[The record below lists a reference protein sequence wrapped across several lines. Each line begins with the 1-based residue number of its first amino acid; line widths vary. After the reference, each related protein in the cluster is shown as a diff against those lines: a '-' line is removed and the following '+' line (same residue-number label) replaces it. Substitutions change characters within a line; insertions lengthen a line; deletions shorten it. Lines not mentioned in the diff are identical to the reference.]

1 MARGTRHLP
10 GGGTIV
16 EIARTTSSISS
27 RELLVLDQT
36 LSDGQRFRW
45 LCSRTADNQDLV
57 AESIVPLLP
66 SLGTRSNTIRF
77 NRELLLPEYH
87 RVMAKA
93 FHLVVVSALNFE
105 GSLLFLGVGGGTLPL
120 HLAWRYPP
128 RAGYKFDMTGV
139 EACGLVHELA
149 LAHFGWKDGPRLKL
163 LGRMSAEHCL
173 DMMDAI
179 NPRSPHFPAVF
190 LDCSSA
196 DGAHEAPPPAMCNAA
211 FFRRL
216 LSRCGAPTSCSCL
229 IVNALGSDDHIM
241 HVHSELYGSMS
252 SSDCLCRIP
261 TAEGNVI
268 FVVVKGGTETQIRDA
283 AAERLKSEL
292 WCKISWRSRY

>member
-1 MARGTRHLP
+1 MARVVCVLARTLRISCLGLTRQPWGARDATLRWRTARRHLP
-10 GGGTIV
+10 AA
-16 EIARTTSSISS
+16 ARSWRSLTTSSISS

-57 AESIVPLLP
+57 AESLRAAASI
-66 SLGTRSNTIRF
+66 TWRRSNTIRF

-216 LSRCGAPTSCSCL
+216 L
-229 IVNALGSDDHIM
+229 ALRSTH
-241 HVHSELYGSMS
+241 LLQLP
-252 SSDCLCRIP
+252 DC
-261 TAEGNVI
+261 
-268 FVVVKGGTETQIRDA
+268 
-283 AAERLKSEL
+283 ERARLG
-292 WCKISWRSRY
+292 